1 MPPVLVAVVGA
12 AAATFI
18 GTGGAIVA
26 FGTTFSLFS
35 SFLIRAALGIALNAL
50 SPKPKGP
57 SGSGSG
63 GYTVTQRGSALDHQ
77 IIYGKARV
85 GGAIVFDGSTGDAN
99 RFLHRVVV
107 FTGHEIESFDEIY
120 INDEVATIDGSNN
133 VTSPARYNGKMTIE
147 KKLGTADQT
156 ASAALVSDVDGWTT
170 DHRLRGC
177 SYLYIRFAFDA
188 DAYPNGVP
196 EVTAV
201 IKGKKVFDTR
211 DSTTAWSDNPALCL
225 RDYITSG
232 YGLVEETANI
242 DDTLVSAAA
251 TICDE
256 VDTLNSSTRYT
267 CNGAFTTANT
277 PFESINDILTSMGG
291 LLWYAQGKWRMKPAY
306 WTTPVLDLDENDFRS
321 TVDIQT
327 RFSRR
332 DNFNTIAGKFRGEET
347 NWQFTDYPP
356 ITNSAFLSA
365 DGGLESVLDLALP
378 FTDTSVEARRISRI
392 ALERNRQQLTISAK
406 FGLRAFAV
414 QVGDNVRV
422 SNTQFGWTNKE
433 FEVVSWTFGVASDL
447 TLEVEMTLRE
457 TAESIFDEVDDGIV
471 YERDNTTLLSPFEV
485 PAIGF
490 SLSTNLVIIR
500 EKLTNYLY
508 IDVNAASSVIDYV
521 DVEYKLSSATDYT
534 NIGSGPPGR
543 FVATDIE
550 DGIYDVRI
558 RGINTFGVKGLWVQ
572 QPNFTVDGLAQP
584 PQDVENFSAE
594 VNGPVINLSWD
605 VVPDLDLSHYKIR
618 FSPNVSTASWS
629 NSYTYVNKVPRPAT
643 SVSVPAKSGKYLIR
657 SYDKSGIPSVNATE
671 VIVLPADLE
680 SFVTTLTLSEDPNF
694 SGVKDGCVVVDEALR
709 KASALNF
716 DSLTGNV
723 DSFVGQWDSLGI
735 TYSGTTANYLF
746 STYIDSGSVGRR
758 RVTVDASPVR
768 FNSSVGLFD
777 DLSGNI
783 LTLTGLWDNLT
794 GTDFAD
800 FDDTNIETLVSM
812 TDDDPAGT
820 PSWSDY
826 RPIRVSDLSGRAF
839 RFRLNFTSDVGEVT
853 SSILELDAKVE
864 YN

>member
-1 MPPVLVAVVGA
+1 MPPIVLAVAGA

-35 SFLIRAALGIALNAL
+35 SFMIRAALGIALNAL

-57 SGSGSG
+57 SSGSG
-63 GYTVTQRGSALDHQ
+63 GYTITQRGSALDHQ
-77 IIYGKARV
+77 IIYGKVRV
-85 GGAIVFDGSTGDAN
+85 GGAIVFDGTTGKKN
-99 RFLHRVVV
+99 KFLHRVVV

-120 INDEVATIDGSNN
+120 INDEIATLDGSGN
-133 VTSPARYNGKMTIE
+133 VTSPARYNGKLTIE
-147 KKLGTADQT
+147 KKLGTANQT
-156 ASAALVSDVDGWTT
+156 AISDLVSAVEDWTT
-170 DHRLRGC
+170 DHRLLGC
-177 SYLYIRFAFDA
+177 SYLYLKFAFNA

-211 DSTTAWSDNPALCL
+211 DNTTAWSDNPALCL
-225 RDYITSG
+225 RDYITSS
-232 YGLVEETANI
+232 YGLAEEAANV
-242 DDTLVSAAA
+242 DNTLVSAAA

-256 VDTLNSSTRYT
+256 VDTLDSSTRYT

-378 FTDTSVEARRISRI
+378 FTDTSAEARRISRI

-433 FEVVSWTFGVASDL
+433 FEVASWTFGVASDL

-457 TAESIFDEVDDGIV
+457 TAESIFDEIDDGIV

-485 PAIGF
+485 PDLGI
-490 SLSTNLVIIR
+490 STQAVAKIIR
-500 EKLTNYLY
+500 EKLLNSLDIT
-508 IDVNAASSVIDYV
+508 ITTDVPSQV
-521 DVEYKLSSATDYT
+521 DIVELEYKESSSDTW
-534 NIGSGPPGR
+534 IRFSSGNLGKYEILDLE
-543 FVATDIE
+543 VSEYDI
-550 DGIYDVRI
+550 RA
-558 RGINTFGVKGLWVQ
+558 RAINTFGVRGDYTLLEDI
-572 QPNFTVDGLAQP
+572 TVNAFEGVP
-584 PQDVENFSAE
+584 SDVTGFSGE
-594 VNGPVINLSWD
+594 VVGNTLNLSWEP
-605 VVPDLDLSHYKIR
+605 VPDLDLSHYQIR
-618 FSPNVSTASWS
+618 RSVLETGASWS
-629 NSYTYVNKVPRPAT
+629 NSTTAVEKVARPGVNT
-643 SVSVPAKSGKYLIR
+643 SVPLRSGTYLIR
-657 SYDKSGIPSVNATE
+657 SYDKGGSQSLNTTQVVIPSTYLPDYAT
-671 VIVLPADLE
+671 
-680 SFVTTLTLSEDPNF
+680 TTLQTEDNTF
-694 SGVKDGCVVVDEALR
+694 TGTKTGVSVVSNALR
-709 KASALNF
+709 LTSPVSA
-716 DSLTGNV
+716 DTTG
-723 DSFVGQWDSLGI
+723 
-735 TYSGTTANYLF
+735 TYEF
-746 STYIDSGSVGRR
+746 STYIDTGSSRLVWSRVDVEFARVDDSG
-758 RVTVDASPVR
+758 
-768 FNSSVGLFD
+768 GLFD
-777 DLSGNI
+777 DLP
-783 LTLTGLWDNLT
+783 GLFDSFPGLFDSL
-794 GTDFAD
+794 GSSAEFA
-800 FDDTNIETLVSM
+800 DTNILFYISTT
-812 TDDDPAGT
+812 TDDPSATPVWSSWMNFRAGNFF
-820 PSWSDY
+820 
-826 RPIRVSDLSGRAF
+826 GRAF
-839 RFRLNFTSDVGEVT
+839 RFKIELVSRSTAITPNITS
-853 SSILELDAKVE
+853 LDAIVE
-864 YN
+864 Y